1 MKLEWLDAVKPLSAI
16 LTEYWRQSK
25 WTLISVTAIAI
36 LGSLLS
42 VGAPYVFSKLIDR
55 LPVDPNAQTIIGGF
69 VFYAILL
76 GLATILNHTVDYLTL
91 LTSENLNFISGVAFF
106 ERILTKSSDFF
117 IDHNP
122 AEIESARSRGQTAL
136 NGFVQM
142 ALGVIAPSMGQFTL
156 TILMLG
162 AALSMQLALIVT
174 TYGVLFIGFTY
185 LANRWSNKHLDDAIE
200 STQTNARFVGN
211 AVNAMETLRLFGC
224 DPWLRKRFS
233 EEAQEIRDSW
243 RRFCLK
249 RISYSVFYGAMLAL
263 QFSITFTLLLPKYRT
278 GEASI
283 GDIVLFNTLLLQ
295 LNQPFEMVGHA
306 IDNIVR
312 SYSQFI
318 PFAKMWTAPDYNDDD
333 RPIALPASEGRI
345 EFENVHY
352 HYQNGRGIEDISFNA
367 ERGRITF
374 LTGETGSGKSTIFR
388 LLLKSASPT
397 KGRILVD
404 GTDLNRIGRA
414 QWFSKIGVVPQ
425 DCVLLNETLHAN
437 IILGREA
444 DEEKLRKA
452 ASRAAILELIEK
464 LPLGFDTLVGERGL
478 KLSGGER
485 QRIAIARALY
495 AEPEFLFLD
504 EASSSLDDKTEHDIF
519 AEVRNITDDVT
530 ILAITHRKAS
540 IEPQDHIISLKTRV
554 PRDG

>member
-1 MKLEWLDAVKPLSAI
+1 M
-16 LTEYWRQSK
+16 
-25 WTLISVTAIAI
+25 
-36 LGSLLS
+36 
-42 VGAPYVFSKLIDR
+42 
-55 LPVDPNAQTIIGGF
+55 
-69 VFYAILL
+69 
-76 GLATILNHTVDYLTL
+76 
-91 LTSENLNFISGVAFF
+91 
-106 ERILTKSSDFF
+106 
-117 IDHNP
+117 
-122 AEIESARSRGQTAL
+122 
-136 NGFVQM
+136 
-142 ALGVIAPSMGQFTL
+142 
-156 TILMLG
+156 
-162 AALSMQLALIVT
+162 
-174 TYGVLFIGFTY
+174 
-185 LANRWSNKHLDDAIE
+185 E

-224 DPWLRKRFS
+224 DPWLQKRFS
-233 EEAQEIRDSW
+233 EKAQEICDSW

-249 RISYSVFYGAMLAL
+249 RISYSIFYGATLAL
-263 QFSITFTLLLPKYRT
+263 QFCITFTLLLPQYRT
-278 GEASI
+278 GEATI
-283 GDIVLFNTLLLQ
+283 GEIVLFNTLLLQ

-318 PFAKMWTAPDYNDDD
+318 PFAKMWTAPDYSDDD
-333 RPIALPASEGRI
+333 QPIAIPSSEGRI
-345 EFENVHY
+345 EFEGVHY

-404 GTDLNRIGRA
+404 EIDLKRIGRA
-414 QWFSKIGVVPQ
+414 QWFSRIGVVPQ
-425 DCVLLNETLHAN
+425 DCVLLNETLRVN
-437 IILGREA
+437 IILGREVN
-444 DEEKLRKA
+444 EEKLRKA
-452 ASRAAILELIEK
+452 ASRAAILELIET

-504 EASSSLDDKTEHDIF
+504 EASSSLDDKTEHEIL
-519 AEVRNITDDVT
+519 AEVRNIADDVT

-540 IEPQDHIISLKTRV
+540 IEPQDHVISLNTGV
-554 PRDG
+554 PRDDKNA